1 MIIVSLNLCIFRFL
15 TLCSYCILKTRNKAL
30 AWRPLA
36 YIPDPELH
44 YSRVQKTKFAASV
57 KQLRL
62 FKLFSV
68 AIKSFIEAQQEGAMD
83 HVYLVLGGKAKFVIL
98 KIPLAFIIGD
108 NQGGDTIAG
117 RTCFY
122 GITAKRISRC
132 CDATADNHDDLSPES
147 CSFLYI

>member
-1 MIIVSLNLCIFRFL
+1 MNLCIFRSL

-30 AWRPLA
+30 AWRLLA

-44 YSRVQKTKFAASV
+44 YSRIQKTKFAASV

-83 HVYLVLGGKAKFVIL
+83 HVYLVLRGKAIFVIL
-98 KIPLAFIIGD
+98 KIRLYV
-108 NQGGDTIAG
+108 TI
-117 RTCFY
+117 TPKIPTFL
-122 GITAKRISRC
+122 S
-132 CDATADNHDDLSPES
+132 DLTFWSD
-147 CSFLYI
+147 